1 MHIFGRLQ
9 ERRSTAHHGAG
20 RRLPVR
26 NTARR
31 HPLALPAEVWRCWK
45 EMRNR
50 HIAPTPIT
58 LGCMVEAVVSNGDT
72 EGAFDLIHT
81 DFAK

>member
-1 MHIFGRLQ
+1 
-9 ERRSTAHHGAG
+9 
-20 RRLPVR
+20 
-26 NTARR
+26 
-31 HPLALPAEVWRCWK
+31 
-45 EMRNR
+45 MRNR

-81 DFAK
+81 MEQVLQRKS